1 MGECDDNR
9 GRQVAMGNTLVPY
22 LDRHDDGGNTRVGV
36 GRGGREQGGEGRV
49 QTKNNIE
56 MENSCVPRFSQVRR
70 ERYGRRSFVLHAQLD
85 DSPREIGVCEVQHRH
100 DDRVRPGDHVPCSI
114 EAEQ

>member
-9 GRQVAMGNTLVPY
+9 GRQVAMGNTLVPH
-22 LDRHDDGGNTRVGV
+22 LDRHNDGGNTRVGV

-56 MENSCVPRFSQVRR
+56 MENSCVQRFSQVWR
-70 ERYGRRSFVLHAQLD
+70 ERYGRCSFVLHTQLD
-85 DSPREIGVCEVQHRH
+85 DRPREIGVCEVQHRH
-100 DDRVRPGDHVPCSI
+100 DDRVGP
-114 EAEQ
+114 